1 MRIVHE
7 DRGKFPLLMGM
18 FFVDFYDLPILYFS
32 SLVQRRHLFML
43 VTVLSAPLF
52 KVLYEWHDYVKALL
66 LTPLKRNRHKTS
78 YDSFNRTSLRDV
90 S

>member
-32 SLVQRRHLFML
+32 SFSTTTTFIYVGHGPFGPAIQSLVWMAWLCKGFI
-43 VTVLSAPLF
+43 TNPF
-52 KVLYEWHDYVKALL
+52 EEK
-66 LTPLKRNRHKTS
+66 
-78 YDSFNRTSLRDV
+78 
-90 S
+90 

>member
-32 SLVQRRHLFML
+32 SFSTTTTFIYVGHGPFGPAIQSLV
-43 VTVLSAPLF
+43 
-52 KVLYEWHDYVKALL
+52 
-66 LTPLKRNRHKTS
+66 
-78 YDSFNRTSLRDV
+78 
-90 S
+90 